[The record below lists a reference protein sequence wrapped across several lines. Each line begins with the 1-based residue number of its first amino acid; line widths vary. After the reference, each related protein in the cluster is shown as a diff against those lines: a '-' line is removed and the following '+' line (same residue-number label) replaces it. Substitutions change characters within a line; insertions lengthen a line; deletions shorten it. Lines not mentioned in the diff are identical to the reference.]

1 LPPSSLIRSCI
12 FGLLISASAIS
23 AAFFIEMA
31 ARPALPAAESGRM
44 SATLICPAPSVL
56 GACGGPACCTGVPKS
71 PMPEP
76 VQPAST
82 PASPATRIP
91 IQRRLAG
98 EGGRITACDIRDMA
112 DLLDDEIQTSAPGH
126 DGNRGILSTKS

>member
-23 AAFFIEMA
+23 AAFFSESA
-31 ARPALPAAESGRM
+31 AAPRLPAAESGRI

-71 PMPEP
+71 PPPIPEH
-76 VQPAST
+76 PARS
-82 PASPATRIP
+82 PASPATINP

-98 EGGRITACDIRDMA
+98 HGGRDAACEIRD
-112 DLLDDEIQTSAPGH
+112 
-126 DGNRGILSTKS
+126 